1 MEELAY
7 LDFDLSIQREQGG
20 YRARADSPAGQAAV
34 TFTLPFS
41 DLELENFLLRVGR
54 TRRGTR
60 RIDSPE
66 VTAAKAFGERL
77 FSSVFAGE
85 VRGCLRSSIE
95 EARRRGG
102 GVRIRLRLADAP
114 ELADLPWEYLY
125 NPNLNRF
132 LSLSTETP
140 VVRYLDLPER

>member
-1 MEELAY
+1 MIVEELAY

-60 RIDSPE
+60 RMRPTRKRKFSSSRSE
-66 VTAAKAFGERL
+66 NGRVKVTAAWP
-77 FSSVFAGE
+77 AGE
-85 VRGCLRSSIE
+85 S
-95 EARRRGG
+95 ARAR
-102 GVRIRLRLADAP
+102 
-114 ELADLPWEYLY
+114 
-125 NPNLNRF
+125 
-132 LSLSTETP
+132 
-140 VVRYLDLPER
+140 